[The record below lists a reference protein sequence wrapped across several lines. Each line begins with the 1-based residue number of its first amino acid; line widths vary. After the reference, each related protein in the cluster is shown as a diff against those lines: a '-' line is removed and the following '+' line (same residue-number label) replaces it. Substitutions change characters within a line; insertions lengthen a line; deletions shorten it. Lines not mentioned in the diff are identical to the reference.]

1 MKRVL
6 LSAFVAVC
14 TLQLAAQPQGGFG
27 GFGGFQQQAKLETSQ
42 EWKDVNYAGDDK
54 AFHACDIYLPKQEKA
69 SYPVVIHIYGSAWFS
84 NSGKSQADLGTI
96 VSALLKAG
104 YAVVC
109 PNHRSSMD
117 AKWPAQIHDI
127 RAVIR
132 FVRGEAQKYKFDT
145 SFIATSGFSSGGH
158 LSSVAATTSGLKQTK
173 VGTVDIDLEGSVGNY
188 LSQPSTVN
196 AACDW
201 SGPVDLTA
209 MDCGE
214 GMKMGENSPEDVLL
228 NSKLS
233 KEPDKYKSLS
243 ATYYV
248 NKNNPPI
255 IIFHGEKDN
264 VVPCCQGKMFF
275 EKLQDAGVKTEATF
289 VPEGGH
295 GMGMYSEENL
305 QKMVRFLNAARS
317 GGSLNSEQKQKVVED
332 GGTGPSK
339 AIMKEEASLPAHTVF
354 VPQDLSKFGKKNPLP
369 VLVWGNGACTN
380 SPWEHYKF
388 LNEIASYGFIVL
400 ATGYIPMEEQPFRG
414 PMSTTQQQIESI
426 DWAFA
431 QNADP
436 KSPYYNKIDVKN
448 ICVAGMSCGGLQT
461 LFNCADPRITLLMIC
476 NSGLF
481 NQQNANQAVGGMP
494 MPPKEKLNEIHTP
507 IMYLLGG
514 ETDIA
519 YGNGMDDFRRISHV
533 PACAANFPVGHGG
546 TYREPHGG
554 EFTVVALAWL
564 QWQLKG
570 DKKAAKMFVG
580 NDCDLSKRKDWTIE
594 KNAKFSTLK

>member
-1 MKRVL
+1 MRKTLLSVL
-6 LSAFVAVC
+6 LLGCALC
-14 TLQLAAQPQGGFG
+14 TKAQPAG
-27 GFGGFQQQAKLETSQ
+27 GFGGFQMPQVKLETSQ
-42 EWKDVNYAGDDK
+42 QWKDVNYAGDDQ
-54 AFHACDIYLPKQEKA
+54 AYHTCDIYLPKEEKA

-84 NSGKSQADLGTI
+84 NNSKGMADLGTI
-96 VSALLKAG
+96 VKALLDAG

-132 FVRGEAQKYKFDT
+132 FVRGEAAKYKFDT

-158 LSSVAATTSGLKQTK
+158 LSSTAATTSGMKQTK
-173 VGTVDIDLEGSVGNY
+173 VGSVDIDLEGTVGNY
-188 LSQPSTVN
+188 LTESSSVN

-214 GMKMGENSPEDVLL
+214 HMQMGDNSPEDVLL
-228 NSKLS
+228 GSKLS
-233 KEPDKYKSLS
+233 EEPDKYLSLS
-243 ATYYV
+243 ATTYV
-248 NKNNPPI
+248 DSNDPPV

-264 VVPCCQGKMFF
+264 VVPCCQGKKFF
-275 EKLQDAGVKTEATF
+275 ELLKAAGVKTEATF

-295 GMGMYSEENL
+295 GMGMYAEENL
-305 QKMVRFLNAARS
+305 QKMVNFLNAARA
-317 GGSLNSEQKQKVVED
+317 GKQRIVED
-332 GGTGPSK
+332 GGTGPFK
-339 AIMKEEASLPAHTVF
+339 AIMKEENGLAAHTIF
-354 VPQDLSKFGKKNPLP
+354 VPQDLTKFGASNPLP

-388 LNEIASYGFIVL
+388 LNEIASHGFIVL
-400 ATGYIPMEEQPFRG
+400 ATGYIPMDDAPYRG

-426 DWAFA
+426 DWAIA
-431 QNADP
+431 QNSNP
-436 KSPYYNKIDVKN
+436 QSPYYQKIDVKN

-461 LFNCADPRITLLMIC
+461 LFNCADPRITSLMIC

-481 NQQNANQAVGGMP
+481 NQQNASQAVGGMP

-507 IMYLLGG
+507 IIYILGG
-514 ETDIA
+514 PTDIA
-519 YGNGMDDFRRISHV
+519 YGNGMDDFHRISHV
-533 PACAANFPVGHGG
+533 PACATNFPVGHGG

-570 DKKAAKMFVG
+570 DKEAAKMFKG
-580 NDCDLSKRKDWTIE
+580 KKCLLSQRKDWTIE
-594 KNAKFSTLK
+594 KNKKFNSLK